1 MEVSVPDPTTSAS
14 VSASGSGG
22 AYRSASAS
30 ASRAGREPEGPKGN
44 RAGVESQELAR
55 PTKRKAEAEPEIEDV
70 VMRDVAEDD
79 AVAQNTYCSRL
90 FSFGANIRNGIVGA
104 VKGACAR
111 AVGSFFARRDRF
123 MHTMVEMRHT
133 TADGL
138 SIKRFKRL
146 PLDPKKAFTTAI
158 LSNTLPVTYLKA
170 LPDGQYCWTNRV
182 REYLGVQNH
191 LLVDAFFSKL
201 MFIVRSERV
210 EDYLGIDYAI
220 DPLNVPAFVLDRLQA
235 SGNDPTLSIL
245 VHNYYIDTTQE
256 RGPKAFVQAG
266 KTFFDKLNKLA
277 KIYRLVYNG
286 QGRVPFL
293 KELGFKPYDHLES
306 EGKNGL
312 LSHQERLV
320 YYECVVFL
328 QYILTQRAA
337 FNQLCPI
344 QTIAGIIVDFD
355 ALHKDE
361 APPSY
366 VDWPG
371 KYERVPGAFPD
382 AEMESLLFES
392 IAADKFEATRLYE
405 HQYPSPRKFETY
417 NTPPSNLIQKNPIY
431 FDQKG
436 SPKPQ
441 KGAIRNRFRLARPK
455 KTARFKQ
462 SPLHW
467 YMPSDNEPVKRVYP
481 QDSQP
486 GAEEKQVPFEPE
498 KESVDDTTRRVR
510 EKDDSVF
517 SIVDSRR
524 AEKPLFKQAKT
535 LAEFFDDD
543 PLGFETLNKDKYR
556 LELSREKRD
565 DFDTRKQLIADAAH
579 QSQAEARAEERRRAE
594 EERLAA
600 EEARR
605 KAEEERRRAEEEEL
619 RRVEEAGELR
629 RPRNPVVPPLS
640 DEWTSRAQ
648 STLDAR
654 LNAEL
659 ARTPEGT
666 PLTRK
671 DFETV
676 VTPNQ
681 WLNDEIINGT
691 LLHLANYINQK
702 AGIKNTRTQ
711 TPKVQVFN
719 SFFGKK
725 IYENGGEGTERQM
738 RRTGIRKDTFLDIEA
753 VLIPI
758 CRGAHWTL
766 VVVRPKYRQA
776 HHFDSLNGAGNP
788 ALITNAMKWVKMVL
802 EDRFVPS
809 EWTTTTIPSPRQRNY
824 DDCGVHTITNG
835 ICVAMH
841 VDPMS
846 YSADDMNRQRLH
858 IAAVLL
864 NDGFKGDLSL
874 DGF

>member
-1 MEVSVPDPTTSAS
+1 MPFP
-14 VSASGSGG
+14 
-22 AYRSASAS
+22 
-30 ASRAGREPEGPKGN
+30 
-44 RAGVESQELAR
+44 Q
-55 PTKRKAEAEPEIEDV
+55 KRKADAEPETEIEDV
-70 VMRDVAEDD
+70 VMRDVADDD
-79 AVAQNTYCSRL
+79 AVEQNTYYSRL
-90 FSFGANIRNGIVGA
+90 VSFGANIRNGIVEA
-104 VKGACAR
+104 VKGACTR
-111 AVGSFFARRDRF
+111 AVGSFFTRRDRF
-123 MHTMVEMRHT
+123 MHSMVEMRHT

-146 PLDPKKAFTTAI
+146 PLDPKKAFTTAT
-158 LSNTLPVTYLKA
+158 LQHTLPVSYLKA

-191 LLVDAFFSKL
+191 LLVDAFFSNL

-306 EGKNGL
+306 DGKNGL

-337 FNQLCPI
+337 FNQMCPV

-371 KYERVPGAFPD
+371 KYERVPGAFPG

-392 IAADKFEATRLYE
+392 IAAHKFEATRLYE

-417 NTPPSNLIQKNPIY
+417 NTPPRNVIPKNPIY
-431 FDQKG
+431 FDQRG
-436 SPKPQ
+436 SPKPR
-441 KGAIRNRFRLARPK
+441 KGALRNRFLLARPK

-462 SPLHW
+462 SPPHW

-486 GAEEKQVPFEPE
+486 RAEEKQVPFEPE

-517 SIVDSRR
+517 SIVDSRKV
-524 AEKPLFKQAKT
+524 EKPLFKRAKT

-543 PLGFETLNKDKYR
+543 PLGFEKLNKDKYR

-619 RRVEEAGELR
+619 RRVEEAGGLR
-629 RPRNPVVPPLS
+629 QPRNPVVPQLS

-648 STLDAR
+648 STLGAR

-659 ARTPEGT
+659 ARTPEGS

-702 AGIKNTRTQ
+702 AGIKNTRAQ

-809 EWTTTTIPSPRQRNY
+809 EWTSTTIPSPRQRNF

-846 YSADDMNRQRLH
+846 YSADEMNQQRLH

>member
-1 MEVSVPDPTTSAS
+1 MNRPFIHPQRSTYRKSTLAAATVAPAS
-14 VSASGSGG
+14 FRPNV
-22 AYRSASAS
+22 
-30 ASRAGREPEGPKGN
+30 
-44 RAGVESQELAR
+44 QLA
-55 PTKRKAEAEPEIEDV
+55 PFTAHIMPFPQKRKAEAELEIEDV
-70 VMRDVAEDD
+70 VMRDVADD
-79 AVAQNTYCSRL
+79 GTIERSTIFSRVA
-90 FSFGANIRNGIVGA
+90 SFGANIRNGLVNAVVG
-104 VKGACAR
+104 VCTL
-111 AVGSFFARRDRF
+111 AVGSIFTHRDRF
-123 MHTMVEMRHT
+123 MHSMVEMRHT

-146 PLDPKKAFTTAI
+146 PLDPRKAFTTA
-158 LSNTLPVTYLKA
+158 TLENALPIHYLKA
-170 LPDGQYCWTNRV
+170 LPDGQYCWTHRV

-191 LLVDAFFSKL
+191 SHVDAFFSNI
-201 MFIVRSERV
+201 MHIVRSERV

-220 DPLNVPAFVLDRLQA
+220 DPLNVPACVLDKLRA
-235 SGNDPTLSIL
+235 SGNDLTLSIL
-245 VHNYYIDTTQE
+245 VHNYYIETTQE

-293 KELGFKPYDHLES
+293 KDLGFKPYEHLETD
-306 EGKNGL
+306 GKNGL

-320 YYECVVFL
+320 YHECVVFL
-328 QYILTQRAA
+328 QYLLTQRTA
-337 FNQLCPI
+337 FNQMCPV

-371 KYERVPGAFPD
+371 KYTRVPGAFPD
-382 AEMESLLFES
+382 VEMESLLFES
-392 IAADKFEATRLYE
+392 VPIDEFEATRLYD

-417 NTPPSNLIQKNPIY
+417 NTPPRNVIPKNPIY
-431 FDQKG
+431 FDHKG
-436 SPKPQ
+436 FPKPR
-441 KGAIRNRFRLARPK
+441 KGALRNRLHLARPR

-462 SPLHW
+462 SPPHW

-481 QDSQP
+481 QDRQTRE
-486 GAEEKQVPFEPE
+486 EEKPVPFDPQ
-498 KESVDDTTRRVR
+498 KESTDDTKRRVR
-510 EKDDSVF
+510 DKDDSVF
-517 SIVDSRR
+517 SILDSSH
-524 AEKPLFKQAKT
+524 KPETRLFKQPKT

-543 PLGFETLNKDKYR
+543 PLGFEELNKDKYR

-605 KAEEERRRAEEEEL
+605 KAEQERLRAEEEEL

-629 RPRNPVVPPLS
+629 QPRHPVVPQLR
-640 DEWTSRAQ
+640 DGWVARAQ
-648 STLDAR
+648 GTLDAR
-654 LNAEL
+654 PNAEL

-702 AGIKNTRTQ
+702 AGIKNTRLQ

-788 ALITNAMKWVKMVL
+788 GLISNAMKWVKMVL
-802 EDRFVPS
+802 EDKFDPS
-809 EWTTTTIPSPRQRNY
+809 EWTTTTIPSPRQRNF

-835 ICVAMH
+835 ICIAMH

-846 YSADDMNRQRLH
+846 YSADGMDQQRLH

-864 NDGFKGDLSL
+864 NDGFKADLSL

>member
-1 MEVSVPDPTTSAS
+1 MPFP
-14 VSASGSGG
+14 
-22 AYRSASAS
+22 
-30 ASRAGREPEGPKGN
+30 
-44 RAGVESQELAR
+44 Q
-55 PTKRKAEAEPEIEDV
+55 KRKAEAEPEIEDV
-70 VMRDVAEDD
+70 VMRDVADDD
-79 AVAQNTYCSRL
+79 AAVDKDTCYSRL
-90 FSFGANIRNGIVGA
+90 ASFGANIRNGLLGVF
-104 VKGACAR
+104 KGVCTR
-111 AVGSFFARRDRF
+111 AVGSFFTHRDRL
-123 MHTMVEMRHT
+123 MHSMVEMRHT

-146 PLDPKKAFTTAI
+146 PLDPRKAFTTAT
-158 LSNTLPVTYLKA
+158 LENALPVTYLKA
-170 LPDGQYCWTNRV
+170 LPDGQYCWTHRV
-182 REYLGVQNH
+182 REYLGVKNH
-191 LLVDAFFSKL
+191 LLVDAFFSDL
-201 MFIVRSERV
+201 MYVVRSERV

-220 DPLNVPAFVLDRLQA
+220 DPLNVPAFVLDKLRA

-245 VHNYYIDTTQE
+245 VHNYYIQITQE
-256 RGPKAFVQAG
+256 RGPKAFVEAG

-293 KELGFKPYDHLES
+293 RDLSFEPYDHLES
-306 EGKNGL
+306 DGKNGL

-337 FNQLCPI
+337 FNQMCPVK
-344 QTIAGIIVDFD
+344 TIAGIIVDFD

-371 KYERVPGAFPD
+371 KYMHVPGAFPGV
-382 AEMESLLFES
+382 EMESVLFDN
-392 IAADKFEATRLYE
+392 IPMDKFEATRLYD

-417 NTPPSNLIQKNPIY
+417 NTPPRNVIPKNSIY
-431 FDQKG
+431 FDQRG
-436 SPKPQ
+436 YPKPR
-441 KGAIRNRFRLARPK
+441 KGALRNRFLLARPK

-462 SPLHW
+462 STPHW
-467 YMPSDNEPVKRVYP
+467 YVPSDNEPVKRVYP
-481 QDSQP
+481 EDSQP
-486 GAEEKQVPFEPE
+486 RKDENQAPFDPE
-498 KESVDDTTRRVR
+498 KESVDDTRKRVR
-510 EKDDSVF
+510 EQGDSVF
-517 SIVDSRR
+517 SILDSSRK
-524 AEKPLFKQAKT
+524 AQKPLSKQTKT
-535 LAEFFDDD
+535 FAEFFDDD
-543 PLGFETLNKDKYR
+543 PLGFEKLSKDKYR

-600 EEARR
+600 EEARQQ
-605 KAEEERRRAEEEEL
+605 AEAARLRAEEEEL

-629 RPRNPVVPPLS
+629 QPRNPVVPPLS
-640 DEWTSRAQ
+640 DDWVARAQ

-659 ARTPEGT
+659 ARTPEGS

-702 AGIKNTRTQ
+702 AGIKNTRLQ

-776 HHFDSLNGAGNP
+776 HHFDSLSGAGNP
-788 ALITNAMKWVKMVL
+788 GLITNAMKWVKMVL

-809 EWTTTTIPSPRQRNY
+809 EWTTTTIPSPRQRNF

-846 YSADDMNRQRLH
+846 YSAGDMELQRLH

>member
-1 MEVSVPDPTTSAS
+1 MAIP
-14 VSASGSGG
+14 
-22 AYRSASAS
+22 
-30 ASRAGREPEGPKGN
+30 
-44 RAGVESQELAR
+44 Q
-55 PTKRKAEAEPEIEDV
+55 KRKAEAEPDIEDV
-70 VMRDVAEDD
+70 VMRDVADD
-79 AVAQNTYCSRL
+79 AVVESDTYYSRL
-90 FSFGANIRNGIVGA
+90 ASFGANFRNGVLGA
-104 VKGACAR
+104 IKGVCTR
-111 AVGSFFARRDRF
+111 AIGSLFTNRDRF
-123 MHTMVEMRHT
+123 MHSMVEMRHT

-146 PLDPKKAFTTAI
+146 PLDPRKAFTTAT
-158 LSNTLPVTYLKA
+158 LENTLPVTYLKA
-170 LPDGQYCWTNRV
+170 LPNGQYCWTNRV
-182 REYLGVQNH
+182 REYLGVKNH
-191 LLVDAFFSKL
+191 LSVDAFFSNL
-201 MFIVRSERV
+201 MSIVRSERV

-220 DPLNVPAFVLDRLQA
+220 DPLNVPAFILDRLRA
-235 SGNDPTLSIL
+235 SGNDLTLSVL
-245 VHNYYIDTTQE
+245 VHNYYIETTQQ
-256 RGPKAFVQAG
+256 RGPGAFVEAG

-277 KIYRLVYNG
+277 KIYQLVYNG

-293 KELGFKPYDHLES
+293 RDLGFKPYDHLES
-306 EGKNGL
+306 DGKNGL

-328 QYILTQRAA
+328 LYILTQRAA
-337 FNQLCPI
+337 FNQMCPVH
-344 QTIAGIIVDFD
+344 TIAGIIVDFD

-371 KYERVPGAFPD
+371 KYTRVPGAFPD
-382 AEMESLLFES
+382 VELDSVLFDNVPM
-392 IAADKFEATRLYE
+392 DKFEATRLYD

-417 NTPPSNLIQKNPIY
+417 NTPPRNVIPKNSIY
-431 FDQKG
+431 FDQRG
-436 SPKPQ
+436 YPKPR
-441 KGAIRNRFRLARPK
+441 KGALRNRLLLARPK

-462 SPLHW
+462 SPPHW
-467 YMPSDNEPVKRVYP
+467 YMPSENEPVKRVYP

-486 GAEEKQVPFEPE
+486 REDENQAPFATE
-498 KESVDDTTRRVR
+498 KESVDDTKKRVR
-510 EKDDSVF
+510 EKSDSVF
-517 SIVDSRR
+517 SILDSSRKSQ
-524 AEKPLFKQAKT
+524 KPVLKQPKT
-535 LAEFFDDD
+535 LAEFFDED
-543 PLGFETLNKDKYR
+543 PLGFEKLSKDKYR

-579 QSQAEARAEERRRAE
+579 QSQAEARAEERKRVE

-605 KAEEERRRAEEEEL
+605 QAEEERVRAEEEEL
-619 RRVEEAGELR
+619 RRIEEAGELR
-629 RPRNPVVPPLS
+629 QPRSPVVPTLS
-640 DEWTSRAQ
+640 DDWVARAQ

-654 LNAEL
+654 VNAEL
-659 ARTPEGT
+659 ARTPEGS

-702 AGIKNTRTQ
+702 AGIKNTRLQ

-776 HHFDSLNGAGNP
+776 HHFDSLSGAGNP

-809 EWTTTTIPSPRQRNY
+809 EWTTTTIPSPRQRNF

-846 YSADDMNRQRLH
+846 YSAGDMEQQRLH